1 VAIGVTAGALTGS
14 RVLPH
19 LKVESLRIVF
29 VIILVLI
36 AAEMGWRALSGI

>member
-1 VAIGVTAGALTGS
+1 
-14 RVLPH
+14 
-19 LKVESLRIVF
+19 VESLRIVF